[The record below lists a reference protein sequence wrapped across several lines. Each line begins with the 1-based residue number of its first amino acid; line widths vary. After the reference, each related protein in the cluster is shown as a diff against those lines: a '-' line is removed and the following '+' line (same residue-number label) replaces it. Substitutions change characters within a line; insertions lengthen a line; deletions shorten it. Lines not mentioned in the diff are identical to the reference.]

1 MFLQNLR
8 AKVGARLNGDSE
20 AGFTLIELLV
30 VMLILGILA
39 AIALPAFFNQKEK
52 AGDAKAKEY
61 DHSAQV
67 AIETYSTENGGS
79 YVRRRR
85 WRRITEARMENRA
98 HPDQRSWPRSHRMNG
113 GAGPTEKAYEE
124 QQRDFRNVLDPKQC
138 GHAELSVRR
147 TKAKAVVP
155 SGGDWDERLSPLTPS
170 PWPSQGEPNCRRA
183 GLSAR
188 PSRFRPGVQSW
199 LSE

>member
-20 AGFTLIELLV
+20 GGFTLIELLV

-67 AIETYSTENGGS
+67 AMETYFTENGSYEGATVKELEKIEPTLSSAAFVNIEGAEKEFVPAPTANSYTITIEGS
-79 YVRRRR
+79 NPEQKFTVKNAAG
-85 WRRITEARMENRA
+85 TLTFPCTKEGK
-98 HPDQRSWPRSHRMNG
+98 G
-113 GAGPTEKAYEE
+113 GCP
-124 QQRDFRNVLDPKQC
+124 V
-138 GHAELSVRR
+138 
-147 TKAKAVVP
+147 
-155 SGGDWDERLSPLTPS
+155 GGW
-170 PWPSQGEPNCRRA
+170 G
-183 GLSAR
+183 
-188 PSRFRPGVQSW
+188 
-199 LSE
+199 